1 MLKQHIYDRLKVN
14 INPSKDH
21 QLSFVNDKTRT
32 EQFSSIKSSSIEINC
47 SLSSSFF
54 IAMAR
59 KIIKSPSNF
68 RGAKDDVIEWLEKIE
83 QRFTIPDDQ
92 KTSLFSRQ
100 VGPPSLVFFS
110 KSPST

>member
-1 MLKQHIYDRLKVN
+1 MRNGVGMNKKKHEIENNWQFFFKKLKQHIYDRLKVN

-68 RGAKDDVIEWLEKIE
+68 RGAKDDVIE
-83 QRFTIPDDQ
+83 
-92 KTSLFSRQ
+92 
-100 VGPPSLVFFS
+100 
-110 KSPST
+110 